1 MQLTTEQIVVAS
13 VVVVAT
19 TFALVQ
25 LVGLVIRGVARWAG
39 ATPPLLR
46 SLRDVITVIGVLL
59 GVTEMLSITGLAS
72 QFTTLTLSGIVGV
85 AISLALQSTL
95 SNVISGFLLFRD
107 KVIRLGDDIQFGGVR
122 GNIVQIGLRATWIRT
137 QDGNIVVIGN
147 TNLSSGPLLN
157 YTSGSRLTHL
167 NAPTHVKDS
176 R

>member
-167 NAPTHVKDS
+167 NAPMHVKDS